1 MAQLQERLDSMPIFL
16 GRKESEASAI
26 LSMLSVLL
34 FLHLGRSLKQN
45 IVDQIPVYVNV
56 DEVLR
61 NLHSTERLA

>member
-1 MAQLQERLDSMPIFL
+1 
-16 GRKESEASAI
+16 
-26 LSMLSVLL
+26 MLSVLL

>member
-1 MAQLQERLDSMPIFL
+1 MPIFL